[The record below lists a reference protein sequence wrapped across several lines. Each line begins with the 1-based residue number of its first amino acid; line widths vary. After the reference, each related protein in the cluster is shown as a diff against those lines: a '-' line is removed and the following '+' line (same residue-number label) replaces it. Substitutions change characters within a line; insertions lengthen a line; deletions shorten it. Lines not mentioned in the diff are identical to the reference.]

1 MTGSCSP
8 FSSTNSLTA
17 VCDGC
22 QNTSHGKFK
31 ATRCAFVRRPAAGGG
46 YTTYHREAVIRQF
59 ARQSSSRSH
68 TCTGDDLA
76 WPPVATGKK
85 KSRGTICL
93 FCVRMVGV
101 TSEDHPT
108 KSPAT
113 NLEKGS
119 NNQVSTRLQKMG
131 PDEALITGLDANRW
145 SGCST
150 DSNKREF
157 DFAAVCGGY
166 LVV

>member
-22 QNTSHGKFK
+22 QKTSHGKFK
-31 ATRCAFVRRPAAGGG
+31 ATRCAFVRRPAAEGG

-85 KSRGTICL
+85 KIQMDNMFVLREDWLASPRKIILPRAQRQIWSKKATIKYQHHSIKWG
-93 FCVRMVGV
+93 RM
-101 TSEDHPT
+101 
-108 KSPAT
+108 
-113 NLEKGS
+113 
-119 NNQVSTRLQKMG
+119 R
-131 PDEALITGLDANRW
+131 R
-145 SGCST
+145 
-150 DSNKREF
+150 
-157 DFAAVCGGY
+157 
-166 LVV
+166 